1 MHTGS
6 QTLDRWTEQIAL
18 DRERAWE
25 WAKRTLTRDR
35 LTDFALSI
43 SALSITGLIVL
54 CLYRAVER
62 STLVS
67 ALPY

>member
-6 QTLDRWTEQIAL
+6 ETLDRWTEQITL
-18 DRERAWE
+18 DRERARA
-25 WAKRTLTRDR
+25 WAKRNLTRDR
-35 LTDFALSI
+35 FTDFALSI

-62 STLVS
+62 GTLVS
-67 ALPY
+67 APPF